1 MKHFVCMQIFHRHE
15 PRPILW
21 PSCGH
26 QSVCQSDSEV
36 GTTAGGWPG
45 LGARVGLGD
54 RCGSPVPNRKIR
66 DDEAC
71 GSQTMKR
78 HGMVA
83 TIEKAFLKATVEL
96 EASLSTRAVAG
107 SQVSRVERESRSR
120 VEEL

>member
-1 MKHFVCMQIFHRHE
+1 MYANLPSSRAAAHPLASR
-15 PRPILW
+15 

>member
-1 MKHFVCMQIFHRHE
+1 MKHFVCMQIFVTSHPLAE
-15 PRPILW
+15 LY
-21 PSCGH
+21 GH
-26 QSVCQSDSEV
+26 QSVSQSDSEV